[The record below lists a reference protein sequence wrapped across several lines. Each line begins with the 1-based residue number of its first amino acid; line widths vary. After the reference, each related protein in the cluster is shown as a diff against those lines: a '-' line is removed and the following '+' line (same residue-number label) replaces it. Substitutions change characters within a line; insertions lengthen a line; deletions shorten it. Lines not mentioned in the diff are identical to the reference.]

1 MSYCHVLR
9 LARLLK
15 RSLLLHTCEYVSLC
29 CTGME
34 GMRVGGQRELIIP
47 SGLGYGKQGAGPI
60 GPNQDLVFH
69 VELLD
74 VSGR

>member
-1 MSYCHVLR
+1 
-9 LARLLK
+9 
-15 RSLLLHTCEYVSLC
+15 
-29 CTGME
+29 ME